1 MDWIGQLKGLP
12 ETVAVLLV
20 SGFILVAVLR
30 GVLRWIVNP
39 FSKLIENHLEHD
51 SEERK
56 QMRKVIEG
64 VDESLQHNTH
74 VLQHLANMLQS
85 KEE

>member
-12 ETVAVLLV
+12 ETVAILLV

-30 GVLRWIVNP
+30 SVMRWIVNP

-51 SEERK
+51 AEERQ

-64 VDESLQHNTH
+64 VDKTLQHNTKA
-74 VLQHLANMLQS
+74 LEHLANTLKS
-85 KEE
+85 DN